1 MKITPKQNIQQSR
14 VKIVDKI
21 RTMFSN
27 GKVKLRTLLRD
38 VFEKET
44 SKKLS
49 KEEIEKYDEYL
60 KEVLPKD
67 VFDPNVK
74 REYTPPWTT
83 TDADLKG
90 ISWGRIEFFT
100 EDKKKLDAIETFEE
114 RCEFRKS
121 LIRAKRYKII
131 PDSKN

>member
-14 VKIVDKI
+14 VKIVDRI
-21 RTMFSN
+21 RTMFFK
-27 GKVKLRTLLRD
+27 GKVKLKTLLCD
-38 VFEKET
+38 VFEKKSVEA
-44 SKKLS
+44 KKPVK
-49 KEEIEKYDEYL
+49 KEGNEWL
-60 KEVLPKD
+60 KDLIPAD
-67 VFDPNVK
+67 AYDPNKKV
-74 REYTPPWTT
+74 EYTPPWTT

>member
-1 MKITPKQNIQQSR
+1 MKITPKPNIQQSQNKFVNR
-14 VKIVDKI
+14 I
-21 RTMFSN
+21 RTFFFK
-27 GKVKLRTLLRD
+27 GKVKLKTLLCD
-38 VFEKET
+38 VFEKKSVEA
-44 SKKLS
+44 KKPVK
-49 KEEIEKYDEYL
+49 KEGNEWL
-60 KEVLPKD
+60 KDLIPAD
-67 VFDPNVK
+67 AYDPNIKV
-74 REYTPPWTT
+74 EYTPPWTT